1 MSIVLTSYKYINEDD
16 NTVPDNKI
24 VIVPHSKE
32 NGSAYLEI
40 IDSLKNNPKRDW
52 FTPHFYYCL
61 PLNIGNQYG
70 FVIKSLYDF
79 TLVWTGREER
89 ESLHILLDEE
99 ISGKQSLV
107 SQFGSGILTIQNDFI
122 LRTPPEVNIMTIQPP
137 NMFIPGT
144 CAMTGIIESDNLRR
158 DFTFNLKVTIPNY
171 KIVIKRGDPLG
182 AFIPI
187 QRGFVDKFSLEY
199 FDKIFTEETI
209 EKELADGLELGR
221 QRLNEDKTR
230 PHESGRKYFNGEHA
244 NGEKYK
250 SHQKRIE
257 K

>member
-1 MSIVLTSYKYINEDD
+1 MLTSSNYINED
-16 NTVPDNKI
+16 NNLVPDKTI

-32 NGSAYLEI
+32 NGSAYLETVE
-40 IDSLKNNPKRDW
+40 SLKNVPKRDW
-52 FTPHFYYCL
+52 FTSHFYYCL

-70 FVIKSLYDF
+70 FIIKSLYDF
-79 TLVWTGREER
+79 TLVWTGKTDR
-89 ESLHILLDEE
+89 ESLHILIDEE
-99 ISGKQSLV
+99 TNSKQSLV

-122 LRTPPEVNIMTIQPP
+122 IRTPPGINIVTIQPP

-144 CAMTGIIESDNLRR
+144 CAMTGVIETDNLRR

-171 KIVIKRGDPLG
+171 KVVIKKGDALG

-187 QRGFVDKFSLEY
+187 HRGFVDGFEVKY
-199 FDKIFTEETI
+199 FDSIFSEETI
-209 EKELADGLELGR
+209 DKELMDGVELGR
-221 QRLNEDKTR
+221 QRINEDRNR

-250 SHQKRIE
+250 DHQKRIA

>member
-1 MSIVLTSYKYINEDD
+1 MLTSSKYINEDD
-16 NTVPDNKI
+16 NLVPDNQI
-24 VIVPHSKE
+24 IIVPHDKE
-32 NGSAYLEI
+32 KGSAYLDTV
-40 IDSLKNNPKRDW
+40 DSLKNNPKRDW

-61 PLNIGNQYG
+61 PINIGNQYG

-79 TLVWTGREER
+79 TLVWTGKAER
-89 ESLHILLDEE
+89 ESLYILIDEE
-99 ISGKQSLV
+99 TTSKQSLV

-122 LRTPPEVNIMTIQPP
+122 LRTPPGINIMTIQPP

-158 DFTFNLKVTIPNY
+158 DFTFNLKVTVPNH
-171 KIVIKRGDPLG
+171 KIIVKKGDALG

-187 QRGFVDKFSLEY
+187 ERGFVDKFSLEY
-199 FDKIFTEETI
+199 FDTIFTEETI
-209 EKELADGLELGR
+209 DKELLDGMELGR
-221 QRLNEDKTR
+221 QRLNDDKDR

-250 SHQKRIE
+250 DHQKRLKDE
-257 K
+257 S